1 MEGWRGCPFP
11 SSATASTSA
20 KTQIRAT
27 TARGLEE
34 EVGVVVEV
42 GAVEEEGEE
51 VVELVA
57 VEQPVLVVQ
66 EHLEEELAVEQ
77 GQAVWWP
84 PQPPQGQ

>member
-1 MEGWRGCPFP
+1 M
-11 SSATASTSA
+11 
-20 KTQIRAT
+20 
-27 TARGLEE
+27 
-34 EVGVVVEV
+34 VVEV
-42 GAVEEEGEE
+42 GAVEEEEGEE
-51 VVELVA
+51 EVELVA